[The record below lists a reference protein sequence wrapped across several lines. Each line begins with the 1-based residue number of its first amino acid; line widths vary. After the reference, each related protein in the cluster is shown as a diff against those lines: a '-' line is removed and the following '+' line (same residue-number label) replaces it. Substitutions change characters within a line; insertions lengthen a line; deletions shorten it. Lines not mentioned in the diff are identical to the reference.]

1 LAGTCD
7 LLAEAVTWSCP
18 SKYRVAFFT
27 PIWLQHCRIR
37 RRWVTICRV
46 DNREQA
52 AAACQAEMFC
62 GELHEHTAQLEE
74 QAAKF
79 RAQMARY
86 TAIGQHNQVKRL
98 QSQLRMLIL
107 ERRHVANMLASLGH
121 AYPCQ
126 HAHAGHTSPQR
137 QLLEHSTTA

>member
-1 LAGTCD
+1 MAGSRVI
-7 LLAEAVTWSCP
+7 LAETVKRNGS
-18 SKYRVAFFT
+18 SKFRVAHFT

-46 DNREQA
+46 DNRGIA
-52 AAACQAEMFC
+52 AASGQAENFC
-62 GELHEHTAQLEE
+62 GELHAHIAQLEE
-74 QAAKF
+74 QAGKF
-79 RAQMARY
+79 KAQMARY
-86 TAIGQHNQVKRL
+86 TSIGQHNQVNRL